1 MDTNLFLLSWT
12 PVVLLTVLAVF
23 LRRSALELSIYGVL
37 FALVLALI
45 GLGMFNFAGYL
56 ALNAYMSPALAALSM
71 SLINVVG
78 ASIMGSLGRKA
89 GPSDNEERMAR
100 EMREMA
106 YKEVSQDVEEV
117 KGRLESMASEVGA
130 IRENVARATSGVRF
144 MLGILTKGAK

>member
-1 MDTNLFLLSWT
+1 MSDPMFKLQLLARSE
-12 PVVLLTVLAVF
+12 LALTEIHA
-23 LRRSALELSIYGVL
+23 RRAATRSIYVGI
-37 FALVLALI
+37 ALVLALI

-56 ALNAYMSPALAALSM
+56 ALNAYMSPALSALSM